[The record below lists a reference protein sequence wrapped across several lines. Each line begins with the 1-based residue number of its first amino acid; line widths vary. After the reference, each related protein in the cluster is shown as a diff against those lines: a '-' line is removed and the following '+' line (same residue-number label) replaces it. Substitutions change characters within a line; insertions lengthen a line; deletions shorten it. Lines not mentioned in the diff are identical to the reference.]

1 MPFLATGG
9 GHGFATTFGAL
20 ENGLELD
27 LSFFHN
33 VTLDTAT
40 STMTIGGAVIF
51 RDIYDVL
58 YNAGKEI
65 RELRRS
71 PFKPKAYS
79 LPS

>member
-27 LSFFHN
+27 LGFFHN
-33 VTLDTAT
+33 VTVDAAT

-51 RDIYDVL
+51 RDIYDIL
-58 YNAGKEI
+58 YDAGKEI
-65 RELRRS
+65 SKLKRCPFETKAHSS
-71 PFKPKAYS
+71 PY
-79 LPS
+79 

>member
-27 LSFFHN
+27 LGFFHDVTVN
-33 VTLDTAT
+33 VAT

-51 RDIYDVL
+51 RDIYDIL
-58 YNAGKEI
+58 YDAGKEI
-65 RELRRS
+65 SKLKHS
-71 PFKPKAYS
+71 ALQPQA
-79 LPS
+79 